1 MQHITTLLFDLGG
14 VLIELGDINE
24 MMVTAR
30 GSPEAKA
37 DQWLTSPAVREFES
51 GKCDESE
58 FAENMIS
65 EFRLNLS
72 KAEFLDK
79 FGKWP
84 KRTFP
89 AAESLLEK
97 LSGKFQLI
105 CLSNSNKTHFES
117 FLVHQ
122 PIINLFSATFF
133 SHETG
138 LLKPD
143 LQAFENVLSAL
154 SLDPE
159 EVFFLDDNAVNVEAA
174 RAVGIAAERG
184 ESPCDVKR
192 ILMERM
198 ILTDSG

>member
-1 MQHITTLLFDLGG
+1 MKHITTLLFDLGG

-24 MMVTAR
+24 MIVTAHE
-30 GSPEAKA
+30 SPEAKA

-65 EFRLNLS
+65 EFRLNLN

-89 AAESLLEK
+89 KAEILLER

-105 CLSNSNKTHFES
+105 CLSNSNKTH
-117 FLVHQ
+117 L
-122 PIINLFSATFF
+122 
-133 SHETG
+133 G
-138 LLKPD
+138 
-143 LQAFENVLSAL
+143 
-154 SLDPE
+154 
-159 EVFFLDDNAVNVEAA
+159 
-174 RAVGIAAERG
+174 
-184 ESPCDVKR
+184 
-192 ILMERM
+192 
-198 ILTDSG
+198 